1 MKLDA
6 RGIRSLETILQEEIS
21 LYVEYVGILTQEQ
34 ACVVTL
40 RAGDVS
46 DLSHRR
52 SQIISKLEILKEKR
66 NSIVEQTSGREA
78 MRLTEF
84 VEQAC
89 SPVDKKRVLPLVQK
103 IKDLLKLVEDK
114 SKEFSQ
120 VLNYSLGLVNGEI
133 SLLWSASQS
142 VTRVYNAFGS
152 VQEGVQPS
160 APRTG
165 SLLGEA

>member
-6 RGIRSLETILQEEIS
+6 RGTRSLEKILEEEIA

-34 ACVVTL
+34 SCVVTL
-40 RAGDVS
+40 RANDVS
-46 DLSHRR
+46 DLSYRR
-52 SQIISKLEILKEKR
+52 SQIVSKLEILKERR
-66 NSIVEQTSGREA
+66 NSIVEQVSGREA

-152 VQEGVQPS
+152 VQEAVQPS
-160 APRTG
+160 APRMG

>member
-6 RGIRSLETILQEEIS
+6 RGTRSLETILQDEIS

-34 ACVVTL
+34 SCVVTL

-52 SQIISKLEILKEKR
+52 SQIIAKLEILKEKR
-66 NSIVEQTSGREA
+66 DSIVERVSGREA

-89 SPVDKKRVLPLVQK
+89 TPVDKKRVLLLVQK

-142 VTRVYNAFGS
+142 VTRVYNAFGA
-152 VQEGVQPS
+152 VQEAVQPS